1 MTAQEELI
9 YLSDLLM
16 QAALWRTNDSGN
28 SPIELEVMERVKR
41 LREELKVPLNETCV
55 YGSPATGPVKVR
67 VKHEDGKYR
76 WHNIDDCERV
86 PMGGSKFKWRL
97 KYLNSAG
104 QAVVEKAEE
113 DVYEK

>member
-1 MTAQEELI
+1 MTPQEELI

-28 SPIELEVMERVKR
+28 SPIELEVMDRVKR
-41 LREELKVPLNETCV
+41 LRETINASPNEVCV
-55 YGSPATGPVKVR
+55 YGAQTTRPVKVR

-97 KYLNSAG
+97 KYVNSGG
-104 QAVVEKAEE
+104 QAVVEKIEE
-113 DVYEK
+113 GA